1 MEDITI
7 TLTSTITGQAES
19 IEVNSKDTTLKSLT
33 ELSAALLDLNTN
45 ANSSASNSIIR
56 LYKNGQILTN
66 DENLSLNQCGI
77 VHGDLIAVN
86 TVNIVNNRNNS
97 NALDFSS
104 LLSGNAI
111 NNSNA
116 SASTANLNAS
126 DFVREWSGMTI
137 EDAIEANPNPD
148 AFVKLVLDNDSLRH
162 GNNLL
167 KQLNFHMPSL
177 AKRLKEC
184 NGNLVSLFIIS
195 ICTFI
200 RIYTQIHMF
209 YSSLILN
216 LFYRLKQQKRTEK

>member
-116 SASTANLNAS
+116 SASTANINAS

>member
-200 RIYTQIHMF
+200 RIYTQIHVF